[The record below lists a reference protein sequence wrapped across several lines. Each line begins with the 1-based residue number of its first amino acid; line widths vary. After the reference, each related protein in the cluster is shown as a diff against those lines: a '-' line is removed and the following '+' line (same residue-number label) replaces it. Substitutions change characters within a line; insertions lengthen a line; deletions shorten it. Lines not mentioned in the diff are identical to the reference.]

1 MNFDINLPENHTY
14 TAGDLYTNDQ
24 WVSCLIAFIYPEG
37 TRACCDLTGASNTH
51 IKLKFNQ
58 TSDDF
63 RAISLVNGEFVLTT
77 AENRSTYC
85 GLIFPATKD
94 ENGNVTSV
102 VPQDPENPDVDFY
115 GHRAYLLPLR

>member
-14 TAGDLYTNDQ
+14 TAGDVYTNDQ
-24 WVSCLIAFIYPEG
+24 GVSWLIAFIYPDG
-37 TRACCDLTGASNTH
+37 RACCNLTGASNTH

-77 AENRSTYC
+77 ADNRPTYC

-94 ENGNVTSV
+94 GNSTITSV
-102 VPQDPENPDVDFY
+102 VPQDLENPGVDFY
-115 GHRAYLLPLR
+115 SHRAYLLPLR